1 MEPSTVHVPRLG
13 PQLAGHEIVGKNG
26 EDKAC
31 AFLTENSYRIVERNF
46 RTRSGEIDIIAQ
58 KDETI
63 VFVEVKTLPKGTVEL
78 LSAVLNIQKQKRII
92 KTAKCFLSI
101 HRQYSNKLIRFDVIV
116 VDMPGLPE
124 VYHLENAFAE
134 IL

>member
-1 MEPSTVHVPRLG
+1 MNISDNRKYTG
-13 PQLAGHEIVGKNG
+13 SSG
-26 EDKAC
+26 ENRASD
-31 AFLTENSYRIVERNF
+31 FLEQHGYSILQRNF
-46 RTRSGEIDIIAQ
+46 RTKTGEIDIIAQ

-78 LSAVLNIQKQKRII
+78 LSAVLNIQKQKRIN